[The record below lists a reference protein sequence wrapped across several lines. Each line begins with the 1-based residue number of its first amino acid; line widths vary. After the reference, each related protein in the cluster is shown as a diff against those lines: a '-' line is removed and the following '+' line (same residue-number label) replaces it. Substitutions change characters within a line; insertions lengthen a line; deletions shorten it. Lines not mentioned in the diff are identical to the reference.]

1 MSLDKLVSKIRS
13 YTPFVTPEYELYVV
27 NGLYCRFGANTLR
40 QYKFK
45 FPKDIDEDAV
55 KLVYRTTHS
64 GKLHYW
70 DYTNNYPGHVREDSD
85 LRPITKDQEA
95 ALIKILEDF
104 TNEEE
109 K

>member
-45 FPKDIDEDAV
+45 FPNYFKNQENIKKDTPLKDFYYEIFNNQNCAFRISFE
-55 KLVYRTTHS
+55 LV
-64 GKLHYW
+64 
-70 DYTNNYPGHVREDSD
+70 
-85 LRPITKDQEA
+85 
-95 ALIKILEDF
+95 
-104 TNEEE
+104 
-109 K
+109 